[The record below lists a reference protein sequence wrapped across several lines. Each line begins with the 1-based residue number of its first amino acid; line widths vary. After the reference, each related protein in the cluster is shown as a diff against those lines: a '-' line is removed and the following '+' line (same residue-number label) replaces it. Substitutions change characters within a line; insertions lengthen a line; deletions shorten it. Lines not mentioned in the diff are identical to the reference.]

1 MAAMKTQ
8 TGKGIALAILA
19 ASLYAINAP
28 FSKLLLDYLPAT
40 LMAGFLY
47 IGAGIGMIPVALARK
62 SGGRRAESKLTRAE
76 LPYTV
81 GMIALDIAAPI
92 CLLIGL
98 RSTTAANAALL
109 NNFEIVATALIA
121 LFAFGEKI
129 SPRLWAGIIFVTFSC
144 AVLSFEDSSGFRFS
158 VGSLFVL
165 LAAACWGLENNCT
178 RKLSAKDPLE
188 IVLLKGIFSGIGSI
202 VIGLCLGERV
212 TAVWSVFA
220 ALGVGLLAYGMSIFV
235 YVYAQRMI
243 GAARTSA
250 YYAVSP
256 FIAAFFSLAVFREV
270 PGIAYFA
277 ALALMAVWAWLA
289 AGDDPVLQKKGE

>member
-1 MAAMKTQ
+1 M
-8 TGKGIALAILA
+8 
-19 ASLYAINAP
+19 SCW
-28 FSKLLLDYLPAT
+28 
-40 LMAGFLY
+40 
-47 IGAGIGMIPVALARK
+47 
-62 SGGRRAESKLTRAE
+62 RRR
-76 LPYTV
+76 V
-81 GMIALDIAAPI
+81 G
-92 CLLIGL
+92 
-98 RSTTAANAALL
+98 
-109 NNFEIVATALIA
+109 
-121 LFAFGEKI
+121 
-129 SPRLWAGIIFVTFSC
+129 
-144 AVLSFEDSSGFRFS
+144 
-158 VGSLFVL
+158 
-165 LAAACWGLENNCT
+165 GLENNCT

-289 AGDDPVLQKKGE
+289 AGDDPVLQKKKKGE